1 MCLCV
6 TVFDTT
12 FVIYLPKYPSCCL
25 SLFKAVK
32 TSRGASDRNMCVYSA
47 RHRVCPWRSKM
58 WGTLLQIRLSN
69 GFRCLITGEHRRR
82 GGWHRVLG
90 GGLTC
95 YDPTME
101 HLRSRLGV
109 YRWPCCRSMQ
119 RVELT
124 LVTGAMRWWGAEEGR
139 WCFVTTSM
147 PELCIRYARR
157 TNTEF
162 N

>member
-12 FVIYLPKYPSCCL
+12 FVIYLPKYPSCCP

-69 GFRCLITGEHRRR
+69 GVRCLITGEHRRR

-90 GGLTC
+90 GVDLLWPHDGASALSPGC
-95 YDPTME
+95 LPMTMLQKYAACGADFGYRSDALMGCGGGQVVFCDHE
-101 HLRSRLGV
+101 HA
-109 YRWPCCRSMQ
+109 WIMH
-119 RVELT
+119 
-124 LVTGAMRWWGAEEGR
+124 
-139 WCFVTTSM
+139 
-147 PELCIRYARR
+147 
-157 TNTEF
+157 
-162 N
+162 